1 MPPITTITQEPTR
14 GRWHDI
20 AMSLPRLQRSLAM
33 ADVVLRMSGLEGET
47 RIATKRS
54 PYPTLHLLREES
66 IARVVEAVR
75 CRGGWV

>member
-1 MPPITTITQEPTR
+1 
-14 GRWHDI
+14 
-20 AMSLPRLQRSLAM
+20 M
-33 ADVVLRMSGLEGET
+33 ADEVLWMSGLEGEL

-75 CRGGWV
+75 CRRGWV